1 MKWIIALAVA
11 IALLVLLP
19 WAIAASKRSA
29 RGKGRLAGAAF
40 AIGLAFGAIFDPAKS
55 AAIENIQKKKE
66 IGDEEDGVA
75 GPPPRPEAAELP
87 DKA

>member
-1 MKWIIALAVA
+1 MKWIIAATLAVGLL
-11 IALLVLLP
+11 IALP
-19 WAIAASKRSA
+19 WAIMASKRSA

-66 IGDEEDGVA
+66 TGDEAEGEAGV
-75 GPPPRPEAAELP
+75 PP
-87 DKA
+87 D

>member
-1 MKWIIALAVA
+1 MMKWIVTLAVA
-11 IALLVLLP
+11 VALLLLVP
-19 WAIAASKRSA
+19 WAIAASKKSA

-75 GPPPRPEAAELP
+75 GPPPQKDIE
-87 DKA
+87 

>member
-1 MKWIIALAVA
+1 VKWIIAATLAVGLL
-11 IALLVLLP
+11 IALP
-19 WAIAASKRSA
+19 WAIMASKRSA

-66 IGDEEDGVA
+66 TGDEAEGEA
-75 GPPPRPEAAELP
+75 GAPP
-87 DKA
+87 D